1 MVVIVFSICLF
12 LSLLQFLFF
21 KLQSSNFIKKKMII
35 IIVLVI
41 FLVDFKNII
50 RINKEFHRDDF
61 YNFKNFPFF
70 AIREKDYTKK
80 NLNQA

>member
-1 MVVIVFSICLF
+1 
-12 LSLLQFLFF
+12 
-21 KLQSSNFIKKKMII
+21 MII

-61 YNFKNFPFF
+61 TISKTFLFLQL
-70 AIREKDYTKK
+70 EKKIIQKK
-80 NLNQA
+80 I